1 MGPGGEG
8 ADLGRLRELHSPS
21 NFQVGVTRIFTSVGP
36 LSLWERARV
45 RALDSRSLRIKIENA
60 DPRQQIRLGQ
70 IRMLMPA
77 QRAIH
82 QPMTVLN
89 IEGEAAN
96 ETLLLVVGGDEVQTI
111 LVFSVKHDAFHVCF
125 EARMVV
131 HPHDE
136 AVTQDSHRSIAGLFV
151 VKKRRRGQV
160 SVESW
165 RGRLSG
171 VCHTD

>member
-1 MGPGGEG
+1 M
-8 ADLGRLRELHSPS
+8 
-21 NFQVGVTRIFTSVGP
+21 
-36 LSLWERARV
+36 

-60 DPRQQIRLGQ
+60 NPRQQIRLGQ